1 RAKLLEAEANVEK
14 TLTLIDQKHIRSPFA
29 GQLGLREVNIGEY
42 ISPGQTPVV
51 SLQSLEPLYV
61 DFFLPEQ
68 RLNQLHLGQIVTA
81 HLTPYPNLRFVG
93 KITAINSKA
102 DTETHNVKVQATF
115 SNCPEAALQDPLH
128 SNLLDAKAIDSTTI
142 QIQCDSARNQANHIS
157 HYAFIPGMFTSLD
170 IEQPPLPK
178 TLVLPSTSISYS
190 LYGNSVFVIEKEKD
204 DYFVKQRFVKT
215 GEQQGNETVI
225 MSGIESGQLVVSSGE
240 LKLQNGTHIV
250 INNDIDL
257 SNATPIDQLGE

>member
-1 RAKLLEAEANVEK
+1 
-14 TLTLIDQKHIRSPFA
+14 
-29 GQLGLREVNIGEY
+29 
-42 ISPGQTPVV
+42 
-51 SLQSLEPLYV
+51 
-61 DFFLPEQ
+61 
-68 RLNQLHLGQIVTA
+68 
-81 HLTPYPNLRFVG
+81 
-93 KITAINSKA
+93 
-102 DTETHNVKVQATF
+102 
-115 SNCPEAALQDPLH
+115 
-128 SNLLDAKAIDSTTI
+128 
-142 QIQCDSARNQANHIS
+142 
-157 HYAFIPGMFTSLD
+157 MFTSLD

-190 LYGNSVFVIEKEKD
+190 LYGNSVFVIQKEKD

-240 LKLQNGTHIV
+240 LKLQNGTRIV